1 MAQELADANAFAVPL
16 FDQGDKFRR
25 CPHFIDIA
33 RGRGEII
40 SSSLSFDHSVH
51 NLIRH
56 DFRAMEIELHTP
68 VLVCLLLLRGRN
80 ERTGVG
86 VSDGAHAV

>member
-1 MAQELADANAFAVPL
+1 MAQELVAADTFRLPL
-16 FDQGDKFRR
+16 FDQGHKFRR
-25 CPHFIDIA
+25 CHHFIGIA